1 MFKKYKNHIV
11 FIITA
16 IIVFLIMFYSKVNSD
31 LIWNFGYSYNT
42 ALGKLMYQDFNMV
55 ISPLYPALT
64 GLLMFISG
72 NNFISFTLI
81 NTFYVM
87 VIIYIIY
94 KINPKIYLMSIP
106 FILISCLANY
116 NTFCILFV
124 LLLVCLEKE
133 KKNDY
138 LIGFIIG
145 LAFLTKI
152 NVGLLL
158 AIPSLYYFK
167 SFKKL
172 FKRFIGFS
180 IPNIMTIIIFII
192 LHNLKNYISYV
203 FLGIFDFASNNFQFS
218 YVTLIIPIIL
228 VILIYLFIKE
238 KNILYLYG
246 AFFTL
251 IIYPVMNEMH
261 TIIAFVPS
269 IIILFDRFDTYVYKV
284 RYAALLFILIP
295 LAGLIFDYKSADYT
309 HDNNIFKYRPIQSK
323 YISNRNS
330 LNNYFDGY
338 FGDVCLLLYDNYLYK
353 FLLDLDINK
362 YDIILYG
369 NMGYNGTSKM
379 INYIKSK
386 EKDHYFVIESKI
398 EGAQYNEEV
407 LKYIQD
413 NLTIKAMVGD
423 FYVFAKK

>member
-295 LAGLIFDYKSADYT
+295 LAGLILDYKSADYT